1 MRWLLPLRPFARFPR
16 TPAPVRRRVTQC
28 VERGDGP
35 ALVVAAPGVGKTMLL
50 EVLAEKF
57 ASQLSV
63 VRLDALSI
71 CNRRAL
77 LQALLCEWGQP
88 FQRMDDG
95 ELQLAVMSYVKRR
108 DVAPRGFLFLVDDAH
123 AFGAEQI
130 LELQGLANVCFAGHP
145 RVRLVLAGGSE
156 LDELIATPELKAFNQ
171 RIAARGYLAPLRPAE
186 VGEYIRAH
194 AAAAGADPDALLD
207 RDALDAV
214 QQATDGVPRLVN
226 QLCDHA
232 IMLAIETGAAC
243 VTRQVV
249 ENAWADLH
257 QLPSPWSASTA
268 LSAKSQASGN
278 PVATGAI
285 EFGALDEEFEV
296 AAPQVEIAP
305 MFNADEALV
314 AIRTAPAA
322 VNPFLEE
329 FADEEVVLDRYASL
343 EAAFRAST
351 PRVTNQRDPQFAR
364 TLASFVAELEG
375 PDDVVSARLH
385 LHSAELDEDLVLEDD
400 FALDLPEEFALDTPE
415 IEPDILVLE
424 DDGPVAEAPVRR
436 QEYRQLF
443 SSLRRG

>member
-1 MRWLLPLRPFARFPR
+1 
-16 TPAPVRRRVTQC
+16 
-28 VERGDGP
+28 
-35 ALVVAAPGVGKTMLL
+35 
-50 EVLAEKF
+50 
-57 ASQLSV
+57 
-63 VRLDALSI
+63 
-71 CNRRAL
+71 
-77 LQALLCEWGQP
+77 
-88 FQRMDDG
+88 
-95 ELQLAVMSYVKRR
+95 
-108 DVAPRGFLFLVDDAH
+108 
-123 AFGAEQI
+123 
-130 LELQGLANVCFAGHP
+130 
-145 RVRLVLAGGSE
+145 LAGGAE
-156 LDELIATPELKAFNQ
+156 LDELVASPELKAFNQ
-171 RIAARGYLAPLRPAE
+171 RISARGYLEPLRPTE

-194 AAAAGADPDALLD
+194 AAAAGADPDALFD

-226 QLCDHA
+226 QLCEHA
-232 IMLAIETGAAC
+232 IMLAIESGAAC

-249 ENAWADLH
+249 EGAWADLH
-257 QLPSPWSASTA
+257 QLPSPWTV
-268 LSAKSQASGN
+268 SAKSQANGIAVESS
-278 PVATGAI
+278 AI

-296 AAPQVEIAP
+296 AAPQVEIAA

-314 AIRTAPAA
+314 AIRTAPPA

-375 PDDVVSARLH
+375 PAEVVSARLQ
-385 LHSAELDEDLVLEDD
+385 LHTAELDEDLVLEDD
-400 FALDLPEEFALDTPE
+400 FDLDLPEDFALDTPE

-424 DDGPVAEAPVRR
+424 DDGPVAETPVRR

>member
-1 MRWLLPLRPFARFPR
+1 MAAAASPVRAFPTHARPDRYFPSQSCEE
-16 TPAPVRRRVTQC
+16 VRRRVSQC

-50 EVLAEKF
+50 EVLAETF

-108 DVAPRGFLFLVDDAH
+108 DIAPRGFLILVDDAH
-123 AFGAEQI
+123 ALGAEQM

-145 RVRLVLAGGSE
+145 RVRLLLAGCTE
-156 LDELIATPELKAFNQ
+156 LDELVASPELKAFNQ
-171 RIAARGYLAPLRPAE
+171 RISARGYLAPLRAAE

-194 AAAAGADPDALLD
+194 AAAAGADPDALFD
-207 RDALDAV
+207 RDALEAV

-243 VTRQVV
+243 VTRAVV
-249 ENAWADLH
+249 EGAWADLR
-257 QLPSPWSASTA
+257 QLPNPWTV
-268 LSAKSQASGN
+268 SAKSQASGN
-278 PVATGAI
+278 TV

-296 AAPQVEIAP
+296 ATSEP
-305 MFNADEALV
+305 MFNADEALL
-314 AIRTAPAA
+314 AIRTAPSA

-329 FADEEVVLDRYASL
+329 FADEEMVLDRYASL

-375 PDDVVSARLH
+375 PAEVVSARLH

-400 FALDLPEEFALDTPE
+400 FGLDLPEEFAIETPE

-424 DDGPVAEAPVRR
+424 DDGPVTDTPVRR